1 MATHLTPRQ
10 LTERLMD
17 FLNTGDESIADEI
30 ISERKQHLDYYNEV
44 DKNTVPGAKQ
54 ADGIA
59 GVKEQVRVMR
69 NAFPDGH
76 WQVEEYIELPE
87 EGRIAT
93 RDRWTG
99 THKGSFMGVEATGR
113 KIDVTAMAFSRV
125 KDSKIIQSEM
135 MFDKLALLQQLGARI
150 ISEE

>member
-1 MATHLTPRQ
+1 MCTDW
-10 LTERLMD
+10 RLSD
-17 FLNTGDESIADEI
+17 
-30 ISERKQHLDYYNEV
+30 YNEV
-44 DKNTVPGAKQ
+44 DKNTVPGAKE

-76 WQVEEYIELPE
+76 WEVVEYIELPE

-99 THKGSFMGVEATGR
+99 THKGPFMGVEATGR
-113 KIDVTAMAFSRV
+113 KIDVTAMAYSFWLSLLIDQDGWLTCAHSFSRM
-125 KDSKIIQSEM
+125 KDGKIVQSEM
-135 MFDKLALLQQLGARI
+135 MFDKLRLLQQLGARVTTG
-150 ISEE
+150 SDQ